1 MPTDRLTAAVR
12 SWLVT
17 PFQAFVRTEATGG
30 ILLLVA
36 TAVALAWA
44 NGPLAEH
51 YVALWETHLTVGV
64 GEAALSKPLHLWIN
78 DGLMALF
85 FLLVGLE
92 IKREML
98 AGELASLRQAAF
110 PLAAAVGGVVVPAGI
125 YAVLNAGTPT
135 AGGWAIPM
143 ATDIAFAL
151 GVLTLL
157 GPRVPLALKVF
168 LTALAIADDLG
179 AVLVIALFYTSELAL
194 GPLAAAGGVLFL
206 LALLN
211 RTGVRHLGLYLVL
224 GVVLWLAVL
233 KSGVHATVAGVL
245 LAMTVPARRKIDL
258 ADFARRADD
267 VLSFLLEEGREE
279 AAEEEAAEA
288 AEGEGPDAARG
299 RHPAIEGGHP
309 ASASRRRPSEE
320 AMDAI
325 HGLEVACSEVD
336 TPLARLEHALH
347 PWSAYAIMP
356 IFALANAGVVVGAE
370 SVAGLASPMGLGILA
385 GLFLGKQ
392 AGVTGFAWLAERLGW
407 AARPEGVSWVQVHGV
422 ACLCGIGFTMSL
434 FITGLAFPPSP
445 AVDGAKLA
453 ILLASLLSGGLGWM
467 LLSRG
472 EARG

>member
-1 MPTDRLTAAVR
+1 MPTRRLTASVR

-17 PFQAFVRTEATGG
+17 PFQAFVRTEAAGG

-36 TAVALAWA
+36 TAVALVWA
-44 NGPLAEH
+44 NTPLAEG
-51 YVALWETHLTVGV
+51 YFALWETRLTVGV
-64 GEAALSKPLHLWIN
+64 GEASLSKPLHLWIN

-92 IKREML
+92 IKREIL
-98 AGELASLRQAAF
+98 AGELASPRQAAF
-110 PLAAAVGGVVVPAGI
+110 PLAAALGGVLVPAGL
-125 YAVLNAGTPT
+125 YTALNVGTPT

-179 AVLVIALFYTSELAL
+179 AVLVIALFFTADLAL
-194 GPLAAAGGVLFL
+194 VPLAVAGGVML
-206 LALLN
+206 LLTGLN
-211 RTGVRHLGLYLVL
+211 RAGVRHLGPYLAL

-233 KSGVHATVAGVL
+233 QSGVHATVAGVL

-267 VLSFLLEEGREE
+267 VLDFLQ
-279 AAEEEAAEA
+279 
-288 AEGEGPDAARG
+288 GESGD
-299 RHPAIEGGHP
+299 
-309 ASASRRRPSEE
+309 SPSEE
-320 AMDAI
+320 AMDAV
-325 HGLEVACSEVD
+325 HGLELACSEVD
-336 TPLARLEHALH
+336 TPLARLEHGLH

-356 IFALANAGVVVGAE
+356 VFALANAGVAVGAE
-370 SVAGLASPMGLGILA
+370 SVAGVASPMGLGILA
-385 GLFLGKQ
+385 GLFVGKQ
-392 AGVTGFAWLAERLGW
+392 VGVTGFAWLVERIGW
-407 AARPEGVSWVQVHGV
+407 AKRPEGVSWLQVHGV

-453 ILLASLLSGGLGWM
+453 ILLASLLSGGLGWV
-467 LLSRG
+467 LLSREG
-472 EARG
+472 GSGRASTGTGRADPASPGRAG